1 MIHRDGG
8 TEGDKKILSRLR
20 MFSARLVIVSD
31 LSRLASQSV
40 LLPPFIYTTT
50 PLRPQACLARNRT
63 WLRTMRTFQ
72 YVAVSWTRGFLATA
86 TGTDG
91 CSLALFFRDH
101 AATFGVSIVNFVIL
115 SKLLVII

>member
-1 MIHRDGG
+1 
-8 TEGDKKILSRLR
+8 

-50 PLRPQACLARNRT
+50 PLRRQACLARNRT
-63 WLRTMRTFQ
+63 WLPRWLRTFQ

-91 CSLALFFRDH
+91 CSLALFTLFTLRYPPAFH
-101 AATFGVSIVNFVIL
+101 KELRVIY
-115 SKLLVII
+115 